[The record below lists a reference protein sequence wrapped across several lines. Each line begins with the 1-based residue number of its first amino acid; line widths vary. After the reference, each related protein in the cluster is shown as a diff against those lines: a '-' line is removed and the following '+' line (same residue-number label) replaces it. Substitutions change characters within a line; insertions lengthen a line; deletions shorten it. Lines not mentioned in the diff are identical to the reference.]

1 MDSHNQE
8 IADLRIRV
16 EKLER
21 IVASLTG
28 QPFAAAEAN
37 LSAPA
42 WESEVR
48 ALISAGRD
56 IDAMKL
62 VRQYTNGSLAEA
74 QMRVEQM
81 KASG

>member
-16 EKLER
+16 ERLER
-21 IVASLTG
+21 IVESLSG
-28 QPFAAAEAN
+28 QSIPTAVAQIE
-37 LSAPA
+37 APA
-42 WESEVR
+42 WEAEVR

>member
-21 IVASLTG
+21 IVASLTA
-28 QPFAAAEAN
+28 QPIAASETN
-37 LSAPA
+37 LGAPA

-81 KASG
+81 KAAG